1 MAELSP
7 MMRQYMEIKEK
18 NRDSIVFFRLGDFY
32 EMFYDDAEIAS
43 KELDLVLTG
52 KLCGTEERAPMCGIP
67 YHSCEGY
74 IARLIEKGYRV
85 AICEQTEDPAT
96 AKGLVKRDVVRV
108 ITPGTV
114 IEDSMLDESRNNYLA
129 SICISESTCGV
140 CFIDASTGDVSLTEF
155 SNNNTIE
162 RLIGELGRFLP
173 KEVLSDNLI
182 FNNKQLKQFV
192 SDRMDCC
199 ITILDDDYFEKAAA
213 TEVLKNHFKVDSLDK
228 KGLTEGSPA
237 TSALAAAIRYLGE
250 TQMSGLDRISEVNLY
265 TDSQYMRLDMSAM
278 RNLELCETMRG
289 KEKKG
294 SLLWVLDKTKTA
306 MGKRL
311 IRKWIEQPLIS
322 VTEITARLN
331 AVDELAA
338 DTVMRGEIR
347 EYLSGI
353 HDIERL
359 MTRIVYGTAG
369 ARELKSLS
377 YTASK
382 LPYIKEL
389 LRGAKSNLLKNADIQ
404 IDELTD
410 VCELIENAIVEE
422 PPFSVREGG
431 IIKEGYNPQVDILRA
446 DMTDGKGV
454 IARVEADEKE
464 RTGIKTLK
472 VRYNRVFGYYIEV
485 SNSFVDKVPPEYI
498 RKQTLANC
506 ERYITDELKTLE
518 ARVLGAKDRSVQ
530 LEYQIFDGIRN
541 FVAEQLTRIQN
552 TAQAISQLDV
562 LCSLAEIA
570 VKNNYCRPSINTE
583 KRLNIVSGRHPVVED
598 VLRQP
603 FVPNDILL
611 DSGDNR
617 CAIITGPNM
626 AGKSTFMRQVAI
638 IVLMAHIGS
647 FVPAQSAD
655 IGITDAIFTRVGAS
669 DDLAAGQSTFMVE
682 MSEVANILK
691 NATSDS
697 LVIFDEIGRG
707 TSTYDGMSIARA
719 VLEYVAD
726 KKKLGAKTLFATHY
740 HELTTLESQIKGVKN
755 YNAAVKKHGDE
766 ITFLRKIVRG
776 GADDSYGIEVAKLS
790 GIPDVVINRA
800 KQILKKLETEGAP
813 QITVKADEI
822 GQLPMELLGA
832 KVLLDELKAL
842 DVNALT
848 PIEAMNML
856 FDFIS
861 RAKEL

>member
-1 MAELSP
+1 
-7 MMRQYMEIKEK
+7 MMRQYMEIKDK

-32 EMFYDDAEIAS
+32 EMFFDDAEIAS

-52 KLCGTEERAPMCGIP
+52 KVCGMEERAPMCGIP

-96 AKGLVKRDVVRV
+96 AKGLVNRDIVRV

-129 SICISESTCGV
+129 SISIVQNSCGV
-140 CFIDASTGDVSLTEF
+140 CFIDASTGGVSLTEF
-155 SNNNTIE
+155 LGDNYFE

-173 KEVLSDNLI
+173 KEILTDNSI
-182 FNNKQLKQFV
+182 NNNKQLKRFIT
-192 SDRMDCC
+192 DRMDCC
-199 ITILDDDYFEKAAA
+199 ITILGDEYFEKSAAS
-213 TEVLKNHFKVDSLDK
+213 EVLKKHFKVESIDK
-228 KGLTEGSPA
+228 KGLSEGSVS

-250 TQMSGLDRISEVNLY
+250 TQMIGLDRISEVSFY
-265 TDSQYMRLDMSAM
+265 TDNQYMRLDISAM

-331 AVDELAA
+331 AVDELAS
-338 DTVMRGEIR
+338 DTVLRGEMR

-377 YTASK
+377 YTATK

-389 LRGAKSNLLKNADIQ
+389 LGAAKSNLLKNANNQ

-410 VCELIENAIVEE
+410 VCELIENAIVDE

-431 IIKEGYNPQVDILRA
+431 IIKEGYNPDVDVLRA
-446 DMTDGKGV
+446 DMTDGKGI
-454 IARVEADEKE
+454 IARVEEAEKE
-464 RTGIKTLK
+464 RTGIKSLK
-472 VRYNRVFGYYIEV
+472 VRYNRVFGYYIEI
-485 SNSFVDKVPPEYI
+485 SNSYIDKVPPEYI
-498 RKQTLANC
+498 RKQTLVNC

-518 ARVLGAKDRSVQ
+518 SRVLGAKDRSVQ
-530 LEYQIFDGIRN
+530 LEYQIFDEIRN
-541 FVAEQLTRIQN
+541 FVSEQLTRIQN

-562 LCSLAEIA
+562 LCSLAEVA
-570 VKNNYCRPSINTE
+570 VKNNYCRPVINTE
-583 KRLNIVSGRHPVVED
+583 KRLNIVGGRHPVVEE
-598 VLRQP
+598 VLNQP
-603 FVPNDILL
+603 FVPNDVLL
-611 DSGDNR
+611 DCGDNR

-638 IVLMAHIGS
+638 IVLMAQMGS
-647 FVPAQSAD
+647 FVPALSAD
-655 IGITDAIFTRVGAS
+655 VGIADAIFTRVGAS

-691 NATSDS
+691 NSTSDS
-697 LVIFDEIGRG
+697 LLIFDEIGRG

-726 KKKLGAKTLFATHY
+726 KKKIGAKTLFATHY
-740 HELTTLESQIKGVKN
+740 HELTTLEGQIKGVKN
-755 YNAAVKKHGDE
+755 YNIAVKKRGDD

-790 GIPDVVINRA
+790 GIPDAVITRA
-800 KQILKKLETEGAP
+800 KQILKKLEADGAP
-813 QITVKADEI
+813 QIKNAPQDTE
-822 GQLPMELLGA
+822 QLPMELVVA
-832 KVLLDELKAL
+832 KVLLDELKTL

-848 PIEAMNML
+848 PIEAMNTL